1 MTGRY
6 VHLEI
11 PSIVALLKVVDS
23 VCEEFG
29 RLAGLDE
36 DGVHC
41 LSASVRE
48 ATANAIRHGN
58 GNDQEKPVRIRF
70 EVATAPSPA
79 RVVVRILDQGRG
91 FQPDAV
97 ADPVAPDNLSMTG
110 GRGLFLM
117 RAFMDDVEVRCL
129 PDGGTEVV
137 LFKHIGQNAG
147 QVT

>member
-1 MTGRY
+1 MTARY

-11 PSIVALLKVVDS
+11 PSVVTMLKVVDS

-29 RLAGLDE
+29 SLAGLDE

-58 GNDQEKPVRIRF
+58 GNDQEKPVRLSF
-70 EVATAPSPA
+70 EVATTSPA

-91 FQPDAV
+91 FQPEAV

-117 RAFMDDVEVRCL
+117 RAFMDDVEVRGL
-129 PDGGTEVV
+129 PEGGTEIV
-137 LFKHIGQNAG
+137 LSKHIGQNAG

>member
-1 MTGRY
+1 MTARY

-11 PSIVALLKVVDS
+11 PSVVTMLKVVDS

-29 RLAGLDE
+29 SLAGLDE

-58 GNDQEKPVRIRF
+58 GNDQEKPVRLSF
-70 EVATAPSPA
+70 EVATTSPA

-91 FQPDAV
+91 FQPEAV

-117 RAFMDDVEVRCL
+117 RAFMDAVEVRCL

-137 LFKHIGQNAG
+137 LSKHIGQNAG